1 MKKSISVFVMI
12 LTIVFLN
19 STVFAETYNGISIPE
34 GPTSFADEVISYTD
48 DPAVGDNYDNPDDAL
63 GVPDYNDSTTL
74 GQVSLGDNG
83 SIVLKFTDNALTTS
97 GNSDDDLWIF
107 EVGIVEP
114 GNIAISKNGSTWINV
129 GSIAGSTS
137 GVDIDAYLGSGVEL
151 WGKYSYVRITDAGR
165 GLTTGEPYP
174 GVDIDAVAAI
184 SSVAPVGS
192 GDYPKAVPGGVQ
204 SVAEGVTVTLN
215 GAYSA
220 PPLNGSIVSWS
231 WTQLSGTPVT
241 LTNSSTAIATFTSPA
256 TAPEAL
262 TFQLTVTGSNSYT
275 DTDTTIVNIVDDQL
289 IPTAGISPGSQTVE
303 EGDTVTLISNS
314 TDPDGTIASYL
325 WAQKSGTAVTLSS
338 STAST
343 VTFTAPNVGA
353 SGAALRF
360 KLTITDNDGLKNTA
374 TAIVNVVKANDTDT
388 EPTDTNNAPTANAGP
403 DQDVIQGSVVTLDG
417 TASSDPDSGDTITY
431 SWEKLSGPDVTLSNS
446 ISASPTFTAPSS
458 AENYSLVFQLTVTD
472 NGGLQKTDT
481 VIITVTTG
489 NIPNENTKPHANA
502 GVDQTV
508 AAGASVTLDGS
519 ASTDAEDNAI
529 TSFFWRQLSGTPVAL
544 SDPASAQ
551 PTFTAP
557 AAGNV
562 SLEFELTV
570 KDSENLQSTDSCVIT
585 VSPAATGGSD
595 DSDSCFINSMN
606 WK

>member
-1 MKKSISVFVMI
+1 MKKTISVFVMI

-19 STVFAETYNGISIPE
+19 STVFAETYNGVNIPE
-34 GPTSFADEVISYTD
+34 GATSFADEVISYTD
-48 DPAVGDNYDNPDDAL
+48 DPAVDDSFDNPDDAL
-63 GVPDYNDSTTL
+63 NIPDYNEATES

-107 EVGIVEP
+107 EVGVVEP
-114 GNIAISKNGSTWINV
+114 GNIAISKDGSTWISV

-137 GVDIDAYLGSGVEL
+137 GIDIDAYLASGVEL
-151 WGKYSYVRITDAGR
+151 WGKYSYVRITDAGA
-165 GLTTGEPYP
+165 GITSGEPYP

-241 LTNSSTAIATFTSPA
+241 LTNSSTAIATFTAPA

-262 TFQLTVTGSNSYT
+262 TFQLTVTGNNSYT

-289 IPTAGISPGSQTVE
+289 IPTAGVSPGSQTVE

-314 TDPDGTIASYL
+314 SDPDGTIASYL

-338 STAST
+338 TNAST
-343 VTFTAPNVGA
+343 LTFTAPNVGA
-353 SGAALRF
+353 SGDSLQF
-360 KLTITDNDGLKNTA
+360 KLTVTDNDGLKNTA
-374 TAIVNVVKANDTDT
+374 TAIVNVVKADDPDT
-388 EPTDTNNAPTANAGP
+388 EPTETNTEPTASAGP
-403 DQDVIQGSVVTLDG
+403 DQTVAQGAVVTLNG
-417 TASSDPDSGDTITY
+417 TGSSDPDSGDTITY
-431 SWEKLSGPDVTLSNS
+431 SWAKLSGPDVTLPNAA
-446 ISASPTFTAPSS
+446 SASPTFTAPTS
-458 AENYSLVFQLTVTD
+458 AENYSLVFELTVTD
-472 NGGLQKTDT
+472 NGGLTGKDT
-481 VIITVTTG
+481 VIVNVNKPG
-489 NIPNENTKPHANA
+489 NTNTAPIANA
-502 GVDQTV
+502 GADQSV

-544 SDPASAQ
+544 SDPASEQ

-557 AAGNV
+557 AAGNE
-562 SLEFELTV
+562 SLVFELTV
-570 KDSENLQSTDSCVIT
+570 TDSEGFKNTDNCVIT
-585 VSPAATGGSD
+585 IETAATGDGGSD